1 MLLMKLNSAVI
12 VVWALSFIISGC
24 SMGLNTK
31 TKEMEISTGI
41 FGGDIQK
48 MRQSVVN
55 LQSGRG
61 IMTKEDVRKAGWNF
75 NAKNVK
81 CFRGPS
87 AMPLIV
93 GDVKN
98 NADLS
103 TVEKIEANAKA
114 ADAFEACGFPEFKVK
129 SKKDRWFFSKNKGK
143 TKGPEIT
150 FVISFK
156 NGVLLSA
163 REDTARY
170 RDEPEIEKSFGGNV
184 LETLMGIGMSAG
196 KRF

>member
-1 MLLMKLNSAVI
+1 M
-12 VVWALSFIISGC
+12 
-24 SMGLNTK
+24 
-31 TKEMEISTGI
+31 
-41 FGGDIQK
+41 
-48 MRQSVVN
+48 
-55 LQSGRG
+55 
-61 IMTKEDVRKAGWNF
+61 
-75 NAKNVK
+75 
-81 CFRGPS
+81 
-87 AMPLIV
+87 
-93 GDVKN
+93 
-98 NADLS
+98 
-103 TVEKIEANAKA
+103 
-114 ADAFEACGFPEFKVK
+114 K